1 MKNLKYFII
10 SFFMLG
16 AYVSASAYDF
26 SSLTRKDDAL
36 DLDSVWLYYS
46 INPDGTTVSVTQGP
60 ATYSFGSAE
69 IPETVTHDGKTYT
82 VTEIATS
89 AFAGSRI
96 NSIIMPNTIITIYDE
111 AFKESSVVNVTFSK
125 GLKKICK
132 SAFAASSIKEAI
144 LYDGL
149 EIIDE
154 YAFAGSWT
162 GYYYVG
168 KMKTLVLPT
177 SLKCIENDAF
187 NGQAFSKVIIP
198 DNITEIKNHTFC
210 HCTNLD
216 TVVLPKNLQSIGNY
230 AFSSCALQ
238 KIDEDFFP
246 TTLTTI
252 GNGAFLNNVELESVV
267 LPAQIQTIGDMLFSG
282 CDILKSVAFSSGLKT
297 LPNNVCENCYQLVD
311 VNIPDGITTIGDK
324 AFYYCSRLSSIC
336 LPESITTIGGELFA
350 YSGLSKFTFPSKLEY
365 VGNRMFYCCKQL
377 REISIPET
385 IKRIEENAFMEC
397 ISLTSVTLP
406 SSITEI
412 PSGTFVSCSNI
423 EFIVLPES
431 LKSVNGF
438 ADCTKLKKVNIP
450 ATVEAIGV
458 SAFSGCTSLNEIEF
472 PDSLLEIGNKAFYNC
487 KAIESMDLP
496 KSVKTIGY
504 QCFYGCDSLKR
515 VNIYHNISTIT
526 ENAFSGCSNLK
537 EVHLKK
543 AIIPNFRNQTA
554 SGYKYIEDGNNCT
567 LYVPIGSK
575 STYESSKHWNNFD
588 TIVEEEIGYDI
599 LYRVSASKSGQG
611 SIAINGE
618 AKTSVDILSGT
629 KVGVVFTPASG
640 WKLKSVVLN
649 DKDVTASLVE
659 NVYEIETL
667 DANMVFVAT
676 FEELPAILS
685 LRTADGGSIDMP
697 VVKGKTFSCVF
708 TPDEGW
714 TINNVR
720 YNNSDVT
727 TSLTEGNEYTTP
739 VIKADAMLSV
749 AYEKDINSVEAF
761 SIDTNMKAYVM
772 SDGMLIV
779 EGVDSGSPVVVYD
792 AAGKVLSSLVTIDG
806 RCSYQLPDAGVYLVK
821 GISKTIKVIF

>member
-1 MKNLKYFII
+1 
-10 SFFMLG
+10 MLG

-36 DLDSVWLYYS
+36 ALDSVWLYYS
-46 INPDGTTVSVTQGP
+46 INPDGATVSVTQGP
-60 ATYSFGSAE
+60 ATYNFGSAE
-69 IPETVTHDGKTYT
+69 IPETVTHEGKTYT
-82 VTEIATS
+82 VTEIANS
-89 AFAGSRI
+89 AFARSRI

-132 SAFAASSIKEAI
+132 SAFAASNIKEAI
-144 LYDGL
+144 LYEGL
-149 EIIDE
+149 ETIE
-154 YAFAGSWT
+154 ENAFIGSWT

-177 SLKCIENDAF
+177 SLKYIENDAF
-187 NGQAFSKVIIP
+187 NGQAFRKVIIP
-198 DNITEIKNHTFC
+198 DNITEIKDYTFS

-216 TVVLPKNLQSIGNY
+216 TVVLPENLQSIGNY

-238 KIDEDFFP
+238 KMDEDFFP

-252 GNGAFLNNVELESVV
+252 GNGAFSNNDELEFVV
-267 LPAQIQTIGDMLFSG
+267 LPVQIQTIGDWLFSG
-282 CDILKSVAFSSGLKT
+282 CDILKSVVFSSGLKA
-297 LPNNVCENCYQLVD
+297 LPNNVCGECYQLID
-311 VNIPDGITTIGDK
+311 VNIPEGITTIGDQ

-336 LPESITTIGGELFA
+336 LPESITTIGRELFA

-365 VGNRMFYCCKQL
+365 VGDKMFYYCKQL

-385 IKRIEENAFMEC
+385 IKRIEEYAFREC

-412 PSGTFVSCSNI
+412 PTGTFVSCSNI
-423 EFIVLPES
+423 ESIVLPES
-431 LKSVNGF
+431 LKSVDGF
-438 ADCTKLKKVNIP
+438 AACTNLKKVNIP
-450 ATVEAIGV
+450 ASVETIGAG
-458 SAFSGCTSLNEIEF
+458 AFSGCTSLNEIEL

-567 LYVPIGSK
+567 LYVPTGSK
-575 STYESSKHWNNFD
+575 ATYEASKYWNNFD

-599 LYRVSASKSGQG
+599 LYRVSASKTGQG

-629 KVGVVFTPASG
+629 KVGVAFTPASG

-659 NVYEIETL
+659 NVYEIEAL
-667 DANMVFVAT
+667 EANMVFVAT
-676 FEELPAILS
+676 FEELPATLS
-685 LRTADGGSIDMP
+685 LRSADGGSID
-697 VVKGKTFSCVF
+697 VAVEKGKTFSCVF
-708 TPDEGW
+708 TPDENW

-727 TSLTEGNEYTTP
+727 SSVGEAGEYTTP
-739 VIKADAMLSV
+739 VIKNDATLSV
-749 AYEKDINSVEAF
+749 AYETGGNSVEA
-761 SIDTNMKAYVM
+761 IGADADMKAYVLA
-772 SDGMLIV
+772 DGLLVV
-779 EGVDSGSPVVVYD
+779 EGVDHGMPVVVYD
-792 AAGKVLSSLVTIDG
+792 VDGKVLSSLVAVDG

-821 GISKTIKVIF
+821 GISKTIKVVY